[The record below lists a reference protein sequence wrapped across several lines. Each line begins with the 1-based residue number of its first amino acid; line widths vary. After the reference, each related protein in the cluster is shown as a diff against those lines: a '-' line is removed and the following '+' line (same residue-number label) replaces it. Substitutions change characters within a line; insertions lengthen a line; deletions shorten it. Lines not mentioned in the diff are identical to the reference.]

1 MNKSKLCELLKSFRE
16 EDIICYAYRETVF
29 NILSTGK
36 CDGTLYFITDV
47 SANVMIEALTQRG
60 FNDITR
66 GGETIDAKLGQRVV
80 KVRVIEGD
88 TDKLSKTISQPLSV
102 CSLLLRDDGDVYDE
116 FGGQKD
122 ITDKVLRKT
131 GVPIRDKNA
140 FCSLCF
146 ELTLKRGYVPD
157 AAVKDEMKKMV
168 TLPLPKK
175 IQLMMSVRNYLK
187 SPHFN
192 MEYILNAL
200 SYDGLFTSAGVVS
213 NAKKS
218 NLESIIRKAD
228 QTNITL
234 LLCFLVGIK
243 GEQLKSITNFDM
255 RKESYEKICRF
266 IKDGETVDML
276 AIRNRF
282 TDAEVSGLLFVSE
295 FMALLAGG
303 EFVVKEARSNLFRSF
318 DKSDFWK
325 KVLGSEEEPEPV
337 KAVKEDLE
345 QPVETTE
352 QDVTGE
358 PEDMFGGVEEER
370 YEVED
375 SGEELLGHVGDTS
388 GLNLRNPGENHYL
401 KK

>member
-36 CDGTLYFITDV
+36 CDGTLYLITDV

-66 GGETIDAKLGQRVV
+66 GGETIDAKFGQQIV
-80 KVRVIEGD
+80 KVRVVEGD
-88 TDKLSKTISQPLSV
+88 ADKLSKTISQPLTV

-122 ITDKVLRKT
+122 ITDKALRKT

-175 IQLMMSVRNYLK
+175 IQLLMSVRNYLK

-200 SYDGLFTSAGVVS
+200 SYDGLFTSAGAVS
-213 NAKKS
+213 NTKKS

-266 IKDGETVDML
+266 IKDEG
-276 AIRNRF
+276 F
-282 TDAEVSGLLFVSE
+282 KEVSRRVRSGSAFYWDSTRNGKQMDCQYSREMPLGFVQ
-295 FMALLAGG
+295 AG
-303 EFVVKEARSNLFRSF
+303 FTRRV
-318 DKSDFWK
+318 
-325 KVLGSEEEPEPV
+325 
-337 KAVKEDLE
+337 
-345 QPVETTE
+345 
-352 QDVTGE
+352 
-358 PEDMFGGVEEER
+358 
-370 YEVED
+370 
-375 SGEELLGHVGDTS
+375 
-388 GLNLRNPGENHYL
+388 
-401 KK
+401 